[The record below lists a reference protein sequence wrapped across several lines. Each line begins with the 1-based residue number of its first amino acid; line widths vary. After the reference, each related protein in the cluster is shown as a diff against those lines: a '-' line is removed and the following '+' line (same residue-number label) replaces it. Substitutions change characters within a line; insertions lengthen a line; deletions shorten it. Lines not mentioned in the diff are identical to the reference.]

1 MLYSSWSWWSWY
13 GRPWLLKPA
22 MRTRWGLS
30 APCACSF
37 FSATARMCAR
47 ADGGALPIRA
57 SAALAWFLSGI
68 GNDRPGPAKV
78 DAGSARRLAAV
89 SLATYHFP
97 PGPFRSSSP
106 VFPRLRVAELP
117 CATAPRCTRG
127 YGGASASC
135 MSAKWDAF
143 DAVASYSG
151 RMVGPRI
158 GIPLSEVV
166 GDQIPGRGAVIGV
179 DASSVRLLGASPG
192 RERLGGHGSL
202 PERAG

>member
-1 MLYSSWSWWSWY
+1 
-13 GRPWLLKPA
+13 
-22 MRTRWGLS
+22 MRTRCGLS
-30 APCACSF
+30 APCPCNF
-37 FSATARMCAR
+37 FSATARICGRTDA
-47 ADGGALPIRA
+47 GALPIRA

-151 RMVGPRI
+151 RMVGPCAL
-158 GIPLSEVV
+158 GFPSQKLSETRFPV
-166 GDQIPGRGAVIGV
+166 GVRSLVLTRVASDCWELPQVERGLVAMDPYRNGR
-179 DASSVRLLGASPG
+179 D
-192 RERLGGHGSL
+192 ER
-202 PERAG
+202 